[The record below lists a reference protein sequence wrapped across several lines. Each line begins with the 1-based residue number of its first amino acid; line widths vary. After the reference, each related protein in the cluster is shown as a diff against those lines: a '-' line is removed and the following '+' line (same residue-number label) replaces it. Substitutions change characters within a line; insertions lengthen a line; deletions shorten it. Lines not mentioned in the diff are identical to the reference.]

1 MFENGSTNTPVWKA
15 YEIKLF
21 RFLFLYFILQALPLD
36 LHYLKGLGKIHWLH
50 LESSDIFFLTRY
62 FPNFFS
68 DQGGYGEWG
77 IIAVISLIGAMIW
90 SKRARPTRNYNEL
103 YFWLRVVLRYRL
115 ALGILGYAFLK
126 IFPLQA
132 PFPSLS
138 NLNTNYGDLSSW
150 KIFSMTLGV
159 VPGYERFLGSV
170 ELLAGLLLLFRRTAS
185 MGAFIVLI
193 FMGNVFI
200 ANVAYGGGEHV
211 YSLYLIVVALF
222 VFSYDAPRI
231 VNLIYHGQPTAPN
244 TFKPALLKEGK
255 LAKLGFKFLFIV
267 LFVFV
272 YGFATYKAYIKESYQ
287 FPKGA
292 GLAGTSGIYN
302 VSVFKINGKLLPYSA
317 TDTVRWKDVVLEK
330 WATLSVRFNQ
340 SGAPGSLKK
349 EEILKQDY
357 EQIHEQDNNRVY
369 ELSGAGG
376 RQYYSYTVDTV
387 AHKFLLKNRNQ
398 KQKQDT
404 MFLHYDRPDATTI
417 VLSGVNKNQDSLYV
431 VLTKINKKYPV
442 TMGRLGRIKL

>member
-1 MFENGSTNTPVWKA
+1 MFEDKSTKFPVWKA
-15 YEIKLF
+15 YEIRLF

-50 LESSDIFFLTRY
+50 LEYSDIFFLTRY

-68 DQGGYGEWG
+68 DQGGYVEWG
-77 IIAVISLIGAMIW
+77 IIAVISAIGAMIW
-90 SKRARPTRNYNEL
+90 TKRAMSTRNYNDL
-103 YFWLRVVLRYRL
+103 YYWLRVVLRYRL

-185 MGAFIVLI
+185 IGAFIVLI

-200 ANVAYGGGEHV
+200 ANLAYGGGEHV
-211 YSLYLIVVALF
+211 YSLYLIFMALF

-231 VNLIYHGQPTAPN
+231 INLVYHAQPTAPN
-244 TFKPALLKEGK
+244 TFKPSSPKELK
-255 LAKLGFKFLFIV
+255 LPKLGFKFLFMF

-272 YGFATYKAYIKESYQ
+272 YGFATYRGSLKDPYQYPKA
-287 FPKGA
+287 A
-292 GLAGTSGIYN
+292 GLPGTSGVYN
-302 VSVFKINGKLLPYSA
+302 VSLFKVNGKLLPYSA
-317 TDTVRWKDVVLEK
+317 TDTIRWKDVVLEK
-330 WATLSVRFNQ
+330 WATMSVRFNQ
-340 SGAPGSLKK
+340 PADLGSLKK
-349 EEILKQDY
+349 EQIFKQDY
-357 EQIHEQDNNRVY
+357 EQIHEQDHDREY
-369 ELSGAGG
+369 ELSGAGE
-376 RQYYSYTVDTV
+376 RQYYSYTVDTIS
-387 AHKFLLKNRNQ
+387 HQLLLKNRNP
-398 KQKQDT
+398 KHKKDT
-404 MFLHYDRPDATTI
+404 MFLHYDRPNATTI
-417 VLSGVNKNQDSLYV
+417 VLSGVNNNQDSLYL

>member
-1 MFENGSTNTPVWKA
+1 MFEDGSAKTPVWKA
-15 YEIKLF
+15 YEICLF
-21 RFLFLYFILQALPLD
+21 RFLFIYFILQALPLD

-50 LESSDIFFLTRY
+50 VEFSDIFFLTRY

-68 DQGGYGEWG
+68 NQGGYGEWG
-77 IIAVISLIGAMIW
+77 IIAVVSSIGAMIW
-90 SKRARPTRNYNEL
+90 TRRASATRDYNEL
-103 YFWLRVVLRYRL
+103 YYWLRVLLRYRL

-132 PFPSLS
+132 PFPSIS

-150 KIFSMTLGV
+150 KVFSMTLGI

-185 MGAFIVLI
+185 IGALIVLL
-193 FMGNVFI
+193 FTGNVFI
-200 ANVAYGGGEHV
+200 ANLAYGGGEHV
-211 YSLYLIVVALF
+211 YSLYLIFMALF

-231 VNLIYHGQPTAPN
+231 VNLVYHGQPTAPN
-244 TFKPALLKEGK
+244 TFKPLLLKKVK
-255 LAKLGFKFLFIV
+255 LAKLGFKFLFIF

-272 YGFATYKAYIKESYQ
+272 YGFATYRGYLKDSYQ
-287 FPKGA
+287 FPKAA
-292 GLAGTSGIYN
+292 GLPGTSGVYN
-302 VSVFKINGKLLPYSA
+302 VSLFKINGKLLPYSA

-330 WATLSVRFNQ
+330 WATMSVRFNQ
-340 SGAPGSLKK
+340 PGDLGPLKK
-349 EEILKQDY
+349 EQIFKQDY
-357 EQIHEQDNNRVY
+357 EQIHEQDNDRGY

-376 RQYYSYTVDTV
+376 RQYYSYAVDTLT
-387 AHKFLLKNRNQ
+387 HNLSLKNRNQ
-398 KQKQDT
+398 KHKQDI
-404 MFLHYDRPDATTI
+404 MFLHYDRPNATTI